1 MKKILSTF
9 VFALLCLGATAQTV
23 TLMFT
28 GKDARNQ
35 YVKLNRVVITNLTQ
49 NWQETIYYPDTI
61 LMMGGTG
68 VEDFENASGMRL
80 SQNVPN
86 PFDGAT
92 DFELQT
98 TENGNVTLEIVDING
113 RAVAETQC
121 IASLQAGTHHFRAT
135 LATAGTYLLT
145 ARCGN
150 NAATIK
156 MVNNG
161 GAGENAITYFGE
173 GKFYPLTATLKG
185 GKGSTNKPFAFG
197 DNMIYMGYAMI
208 NGKECVSQN
217 VEKRQLISETITLS
231 FDNYP
236 PTVTTAPVTEITS
249 HSAMSGG
256 EVLQDGGSAVIT
268 KGLCWNTKPNPTV
281 NDSHIAAGSGLGSFV
296 STLTGLTYGTTY
308 YVRAY
313 AENGMGVSYGNE
325 QSFTTVTITPP
336 VVTTAVVSNV
346 TNNSATCGGTI
357 QDMGSQI
364 TGRGVCWSKSP
375 NPTVENSCTNDGIG
389 AGTFTSLLK
398 NLDHSTFYY
407 VRAYATTVDGTF
419 YGDEKSF
426 TTAAA
431 QLPVAVTNELSDVGL
446 TTASGGGTVI
456 DMGTLVTARGVCW
469 STSHNPTIEDAYTND
484 GTGAGT
490 FTSQLTDLEEYTTYY
505 VRAYASNSDGTA
517 YGEEKSFTTLS
528 RPRIT
533 TATISGITFETAI
546 SGGNVSFEGTSP
558 VTVRG
563 VCWGTSQNPT
573 TSNARTA
580 DGSGTGGFT
589 SNLTRLYGSTTYYVR
604 AYATNK
610 EGTAY
615 GEEISFTTL
624 SPGLPTVSTADVD
637 DIQFESATCGGSITA
652 IGGATITA
660 RGVCWSTS
668 HNPTINN
675 NHTADGMWEGA
686 YTSRLTDLTD
696 GTVYYVRAYATNSA
710 GTAYGEEKS
719 FKTLSCGNT
728 LTDYDK
734 NVYNIVRIGE
744 QCWMKEN
751 LRTTKY
757 ADGTPIDQGNST
769 STTMA
774 YWYYPNNNESNKAT
788 YGLLYNWKAL
798 MRNSSSS
805 SANPSGVQGI
815 CPNGW
820 HVPSDAEW
828 TQLTDYVS
836 SKSQYQCNNNSGN
849 IAKALASATT
859 EWSSSTNTCAVGNTP
874 SNNNASGFGA
884 LPAGSYLGFYLY
896 FGYGA
901 FFWSATEA
909 SSEYAYY
916 RYLSCDGADVYGV
929 SNYEG
934 DGVSVRCLRD

>member
-9 VFALLCLGATAQTV
+9 VLALLCLCATAQTV

-28 GKDARNQ
+28 GKDAKNQ

-68 VEDFENASGMRL
+68 IDDFENANGMKL

-92 DFELQT
+92 DFELQMI
-98 TENGNVTLEIVDING
+98 EKGDITLEIMDMNG
-113 RAVAETQC
+113 RTVVGANNY
-121 IASLQAGTHHFRAT
+121 SPLPAGTHHFRAT

-268 KGLCWNTKPNPTV
+268 KGVCWNTKPNPTI

-296 STLTGLTYGTTY
+296 SALTGLTYGTTY

-313 AENGMGVSYGNE
+313 AENAMGVSYGNE

-336 VVTTAVVSNV
+336 VVITAVVSNV

-398 NLDHSTFYY
+398 NLDHSTLYY
-407 VRAYATTVDGTF
+407 VRAYATTIDGTF

-426 TTAAA
+426 TTEEAKLAM
-431 QLPVAVTNELSDVGL
+431 AVTGDVSEIMINSAVCGY
-446 TTASGGGTVI
+446 TVV
-456 DMGTLVTARGVCW
+456 DMGTYVSGRGVCW
-469 STSHNPTIEDAYTND
+469 STKSNPTVADDHTSD
-484 GTGAGT
+484 GIGAGT
-490 FTSQLTDLEEYTTYY
+490 FSGQLPNLQAGTTYY
-505 VRAYASNSDGTA
+505 VRAYATNSDGTA
-517 YGEEKSFTTLS
+517 YGEEKSFKTKPCES
-528 RPRIT
+528 
-533 TATISGITFETAI
+533 
-546 SGGNVSFEGTSP
+546 
-558 VTVRG
+558 TV
-563 VCWGTSQNPT
+563 
-573 TSNARTA
+573 
-580 DGSGTGGFT
+580 
-589 SNLTRLYGSTTYYVR
+589 
-604 AYATNK
+604 
-610 EGTAY
+610 
-615 GEEISFTTL
+615 
-624 SPGLPTVSTADVD
+624 
-637 DIQFESATCGGSITA
+637 
-652 IGGATITA
+652 
-660 RGVCWSTS
+660 
-668 HNPTINN
+668 
-675 NHTADGMWEGA
+675 
-686 YTSRLTDLTD
+686 
-696 GTVYYVRAYATNSA
+696 
-710 GTAYGEEKS
+710 
-719 FKTLSCGNT
+719 
-728 LTDYDK
+728 TDYDK
-734 NVYNIVRIGE
+734 NTYNTVVLGN

-751 LRTTKY
+751 LKTTRY
-757 ADGTPIDQGNST
+757 ADGTAIGSG
-769 STTMA
+769 STTSYDVA
-774 YWYYPNNNESNKAT
+774 YWYYPSNNSSNKAT
-788 YGLLYNWKAL
+788 YGLLYNWKAV
-798 MRNSSSS
+798 MRNNSSS

-836 SKSQYQCNNNSGN
+836 SKSQYQCNNNSSS

-874 SNNNASGFGA
+874 SNNNATGFGA
-884 LPAGSYLGFYLY
+884 LPAGYYRGSYYDFGFY
-896 FGYGA
+896 A
-901 FFWSATEA
+901 NFWSATE
-909 SSEYAYY
+909 YDRYDAYGRNLGY
-916 RYLSCDGADVYGV
+916 DNADVYRDYDGE
-929 SNYEG
+929 NYG
-934 DGVSVRCLRD
+934 FSVRCLRDN